1 MKEIGK
7 IMAVDPGEKNIGL
20 AISDETATL
29 ARPLQVIRHVSKNVD
44 AAMIATLAAEND
56 VVRIVVGVVFG
67 EDEEDIPQTRHA
79 RSLAIAI
86 EAQSQMPVILWN
98 EFGTTNAATSLLIEL
113 GVNRHKRGGH
123 QDGLAAAMILQN
135 YLNTL
140 GDYHAE

>member
-1 MKEIGK
+1 
-7 IMAVDPGEKNIGL
+7 MAVDPGEKNIGL

-29 ARPLQVIRHVSKNVD
+29 ARPLQVIRHVSKIVD
-44 AAMIATLAAEND
+44 AALIATLAAENN

-79 RSLAIAI
+79 RSLASAI
-86 EAQSQMPVILWN
+86 EAQSQIPVILWN

-113 GVNRHKRGGH
+113 GVGRHKRGGH

-140 GDYHAE
+140 GDNHAE